1 MQPVVGIFRT
11 PGDAQRV
18 VEDLQKFG
26 FANDRIN
33 ILAPGTPA
41 DEIRSEVPTTEGE
54 QPGIGK
60 AVGAV
65 VGTGLG
71 AALGTAAATAL
82 VPGVGPVVG
91 IGVAAAAFMGAV
103 GALGGAAAGKALENA
118 LSEGLPKDEWFV
130 YEDALRQGR
139 VIVVALTDND
149 SEAQVAREIFSRR
162 GAESIDAARERW
174 WIGLRSAEEERYAA
188 TGKDFRSAEP
198 TYRRGFEAA
207 LHPDIRGRTYESV
220 LGYLRKNYPN
230 EYSQES
236 FHDGYERGR
245 QYCDERGENDI
256 QPSKRAS

>member
-11 PGDAQRV
+11 LGDAQRA
-18 VEDLQKFG
+18 VEDLKKFG

-33 ILAPGTPA
+33 ILAPGAPV

-65 VGTGLG
+65 VGAGLG
-71 AALGTAAATAL
+71 TALGTAAATAW

-91 IGVAAAAFMGAV
+91 IGVAAAAFVGAV
-103 GALGGAAAGKALENA
+103 GALGGAAAGGALENA
-118 LSEGLPKDEWFV
+118 LAEGLPKDEWFV
-130 YEDALRQGR
+130 YEDALRHGR
-139 VIVVALTDND
+139 SLVVVLADND

-174 WIGLRSAEEERYAA
+174 WIGLRSTEEERYVAN
-188 TGKDFRSAEP
+188 GKDFKSAE

-220 LGYLRKNYPN
+220 LGYLWKNYPDD
-230 EYSQES
+230 YSQES

-245 QYCDERGENDI
+245 QYCERERGENV